1 MTSPHDVSSHV
12 QTQSVNPG
20 PAHEHELGFDLP
32 GPTVLSKSKL
42 MMFGL
47 VGVGVLGAAF
57 LFGYLPKHQAQTELA
72 ETAKSD
78 DGASLRVEVILPK
91 VQSSDHA
98 LVLTG
103 SIRPLEETVL
113 YPRADGYIKSWLVDI
128 GDKVKEGQTMA
139 VIETPELDQQLDQ
152 ARAQL
157 AQAQAAVL
165 QAEANHAFSKANLE
179 RFQQL
184 VPAGVASQEDLDK
197 NQAQSVVDAAGVSV
211 AKANVATQEANVRRL
226 VQLKGFANVVAPFA
240 GTVTS
245 RTVDR
250 GALVS
255 AGNATPLFKVA
266 ITDPARVLIQV
277 PQDVAAGIKT
287 DVAAAVHVREFPNR
301 TFDGKVAHAAGAL
314 DPNTRTML
322 VEVRVPNAQNE
333 LLAGM
338 YSEVSLT
345 LPSSHRVF
353 EIPST
358 ALINDARGLRV
369 AVVDGENKLHL
380 QPIVLER
387 DVGATVLV
395 AGGISATDKVVK
407 IASTELTE
415 GRGVEARL
423 APPPAAASGAP
434 AAGNGPAPSAAPATS
449 ATPSTK

>member
-1 MTSPHDVSSHV
+1 VTSPHDVPRHV
-12 QTQSVNPG
+12 QTQSVH
-20 PAHEHELGFDLP
+20 PAAPHHELGFDLP
-32 GPTVLSKSKL
+32 EPTTLSKSKL
-42 MMFGL
+42 TAIGL
-47 VGVGVLGAAF
+47 VGTAVLAAAF
-57 LFGYLPKHQAQTELA
+57 LFGYLPRRHAQAELVEA
-72 ETAKSD
+72 TKNE
-78 DGASLRVEVILPK
+78 DGASLRVEVISPK
-91 VQSSDHA
+91 TQSSDHA

-103 SIRPLEETVL
+103 SIRPLEETVI

-128 GDKVKEGQTMA
+128 GDKVKEGQTLA

-157 AQAQAAVL
+157 AQAQAGVV

-184 VPAGVASQEDLDK
+184 VPAGVASQQDLDK

-211 AKANVATQEANVRRL
+211 AKANVATQEANMRRL
-226 VQLKGFANVVAPFA
+226 AQLKSFANVIAPFA

-245 RTVDR
+245 RTIER

-255 AGNATPLFKVA
+255 AGNATPLFKIA
-266 ITDPARVLIQV
+266 ITDPVRVLIQV

-287 DVAAAVHVREFPNR
+287 DVPATVHVREFPGR
-301 TFDGKVAHAAGAL
+301 AFDGKVAHAAGAL
-314 DPNTRTML
+314 DANTRTML
-322 VEVRVPNAQNE
+322 VEVRVPNPQNE

-358 ALINDARGLRV
+358 ALINDSKGLRV

-380 QPIVLER
+380 QPISLER
-387 DVGATVLV
+387 DAGATVFVSSGL
-395 AGGISATDKVVK
+395 SAADRVVK

-415 GRGVEARL
+415 GRSVEARV
-423 APPPAAASGAP
+423 APPPAAASGVPAPVAAP
-434 AAGNGPAPSAAPATS
+434 AASAS
-449 ATPSTK
+449 K

>member
-1 MTSPHDVSSHV
+1 MNAPHDVTNHV
-12 QTQSVNPG
+12 QTQSVHP
-20 PAHEHELGFDLP
+20 PAAHHEHELGFDLP
-32 GPTVLSKSKL
+32 EATTVSKSKL
-42 MMFGL
+42 MAFGL
-47 VGVGVLGAAF
+47 IGVGVLAAAF
-57 LFGYLPKHQAQTELA
+57 LFGYLPKHHAQSELVEA
-72 ETAKSD
+72 TKNE
-78 DGASLRVEVILPK
+78 DGASLRVEVIAPK

-128 GDKVKEGQTMA
+128 GDKVKEGQIMA

-165 QAEANHAFSKANLE
+165 QAQANNEFSKANLE
-179 RFQQL
+179 RFKQL
-184 VPAGVASQEDLDK
+184 VPAGVASQQDLDK
-197 NQAQSVVDAAGVSV
+197 AQAQGLVDAAGVSV
-211 AKANVATQEANVRRL
+211 AKANTATQEANMRRL
-226 VQLKGFANVVAPFA
+226 SQLKSFANVIAPFA

-287 DVAAAVHVREFPNR
+287 DIDASVHVREFPGR
-301 TFDGKVAHAAGAL
+301 TFQGKVAHSAGAL
-314 DPNTRTML
+314 DANTRTML
-322 VEVRVPNAQNE
+322 VEVRVPNPQND
-333 LLAGM
+333 LLSGM

-345 LPSSHRVF
+345 LPSSHTVF
-353 EIPST
+353 EIPAT
-358 ALINDARGLRV
+358 ALINDSKGLRV
-369 AVVDGENKLHL
+369 AIVDGESKLRL
-380 QPIVLER
+380 QPITLER
-387 DVGATVLV
+387 DAGATVLV
-395 AGGISATDKVVK
+395 ASGLTTGDKVVK
-407 IASTELTE
+407 IASTELTD
-415 GRGVEARL
+415 GRTVEARV

-434 AAGNGPAPSAAPATS
+434 AGAAAPA
-449 ATPSTK
+449 AKAK